1 MIKSF
6 FTTSHNVYYVSNKD
20 VVFNVKRQLVEL
32 QLNFESFAIITGN
45 FESYFKLPI
54 FNYN

>member
-1 MIKSF
+1 MVSF
-6 FTTSHNVYYVSNKD
+6 MV
-20 VVFNVKRQLVEL
+20 VEL
-32 QLNFESFAIITGN
+32 QLNFESFAIITCN